1 MARLP
6 GTARS
11 DIEISYCRH
20 PVNENNNHYNGH
32 YFFFHRG
39 GFQSCPLFSH
49 YLFHYFVT
57 YSEFGPE
64 NNLMV
69 ILMDSI
75 MGQLMATLKAPIDI
89 EALQAV
95 QVIQSSRSCQTTCA
109 RRTFRTLRS

>member
-20 PVNENNNHYNGH
+20 PMNENNDHYNGH
-32 YFFFHRG
+32 YFFFHGG

-64 NNLMV
+64 NDLMV

-75 MGQLMATLKAPIDI
+75 MGQLMATLKAPINLRCHENEI
-89 EALQAV
+89 AV
-95 QVIQSSRSCQTTCA
+95 FFSIVGS
-109 RRTFRTLRS
+109 